1 MPPDASVKMQTPS
14 KGSGSPTVDSS
25 QVANAPGGVK
35 GPLPKCR
42 VLEQPDGGLQVSF
55 LIEPLAGMRLKKKAG
70 GMDLARFI
78 YENYLKREV
87 DSWVY

>member
-1 MPPDASVKMQTPS
+1 V
-14 KGSGSPTVDSS
+14 
-25 QVANAPGGVK
+25 
-35 GPLPKCR
+35 
-42 VLEQPDGGLQVSF
+42 EQPDGGLQVSF
-55 LIEPLAGMRLKKKAG
+55 LIEPLAGIRLKKKAG

>member
-1 MPPDASVKMQTPS
+1 MQPDSTPT
-14 KGSGSPTVDSS
+14 KTKVTPPTVTQPPS
-25 QVANAPGGVK
+25 APV
-35 GPLPKCR
+35 KCR
-42 VLEQPDGGLQVSF
+42 VVEQPDGGLQVSF
-55 LIEPLAGMRLKKKAG
+55 LIEPLAGMRLKRKAG